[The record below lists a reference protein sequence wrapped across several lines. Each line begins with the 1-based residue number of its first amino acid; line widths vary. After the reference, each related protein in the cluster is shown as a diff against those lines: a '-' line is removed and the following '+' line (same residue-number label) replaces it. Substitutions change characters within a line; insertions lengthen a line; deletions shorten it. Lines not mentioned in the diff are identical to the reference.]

1 MTMVPVDMT
10 LQRCGPVLGLAPKP
24 SNQVQANSRKKRFGH
39 SKNVSG
45 AHELHQLVTNY
56 ITDGH

>member
-1 MTMVPVDMT
+1 MVPVDMI
-10 LQRCGPVLGLAPKP
+10 LQRDEPVLGLAPKP
-24 SNQVQANSRKKRFGH
+24 SKQVQANIRRARFGH

-45 AHELHQLVTNY
+45 PHELHQLVTNC